1 MRTKKRRDLPRQIQD
16 SVREHKARIKAQE
29 GYSKVEGSRVVL
41 GELDV
46 QALLAQEAE

>member
-1 MRTKKRRDLPRQIQD
+1 MKERRDPQSRNRGSIG
-16 SVREHKARIKAQE
+16 EYKTRIKAE
-29 GYSKVEGSRVVL
+29 DGYSKVERNRVVL